1 MSHRTWMLLSTW
13 TAWFVVWT
21 ALGGLGVATPARAQE
36 IPPASFGDRTDVVV
50 VEVPVRVLADGE
62 PVRGLSA
69 DDFRV
74 FDAGVEREISGFELH
89 DVTEGAAGGG
99 AEVPFAAR
107 RYFLLLF
114 DLDFTDGHYLER
126 AYDAARELVDDGLRP
141 SDMVAV
147 AFFSQRAGV
156 SSVLGFTPDRRQVTG
171 ALDGLGR
178 YLGRETAEPAADG
191 ETAEKDVLGLTAG
204 GWEAVLADLGQAR
217 ERERSLAGETAP
229 WIGTGGG
236 GRRPDGVAETVRDMA
251 VFAAEDMRQKR
262 ASRASALAGS
272 LRDLARQYRW
282 IDGQK
287 YLVLFSRGF
296 ESDLYLADG
305 GSWLLTE
312 LRQMISGFR
321 EEGWTIYSIEGADLN
336 TPQNKAR
343 RESLLMV
350 ARGTGGALIS
360 GENDFVR
367 SMGEVLEQTSV
378 TYVLSFA
385 SPGLPEDGSFRELRV
400 ELAEGARAPRGAG
413 VIHRAGYF
421 APKPFGEMDREE
433 RRAATAELVL
443 AGREID
449 EIGCRVLAAPAEEV
463 GGGGVRVPVMM
474 EIDAPGLLAA
484 RAWQATRVEAMAY
497 AFGADGEIAGSW
509 GRDFFMAPDVVAK
522 AARAGSVVFY
532 GDLVLAPGRYEL
544 RSLVRNVEDG
554 RAALRVTAL
563 HVPEIGSGEA
573 VLMEPIFADLLREG
587 EEETGQ
593 RILIR
598 DVSSGAP
605 YPFVFGEHRFLPAIA
620 PSVVRGTETMVV
632 GRGVWSEPPSGL
644 RALVFDAN
652 GFPAPGGIA
661 ARLLGQDGLEEEGDA
676 GPRVRQLALGLRA
689 TGLPAGDYE
698 LRLVF
703 QGPDGLT
710 VSSPPAAFR
719 VIDATSELR

>member
-1 MSHRTWMLLSTW
+1 MTHRTWMFLSAW
-13 TAWFVVWT
+13 TTWFVVWT
-21 ALGGLGVATPARAQE
+21 ALASFAVTVPARGQE
-36 IPPASFGDRTDVVV
+36 IPPTSFGDRTDVVV

-62 PVRGLSA
+62 AVRGLSA
-69 DDFRV
+69 GDFRL
-74 FDAGVEREISGFELH
+74 FDAGVECEITAFELY
-89 DVTEGAAGGG
+89 DVAEGTAGGG

-126 AYDAARELVDDGLRP
+126 AYDAARELVDDGLHP

-171 ALDGLGR
+171 ALDRLGR
-178 YLGRETAEPAADG
+178 YLGREIAEPAAAE

-236 GRRPDGVAETVRDMA
+236 GRRPDGVAETVNDMA
-251 VFAAEDMRQKR
+251 VFAAEDMRQQR
-262 ASRASALAGS
+262 ASRAAALAGS

-312 LRQMISGFR
+312 LREMIAGFR
-321 EEGWTIYSIEGADLN
+321 QAGWTIYSIEGADLN
-336 TPQNKAR
+336 TPDNKAR

-350 ARGTGGALIS
+350 ARGTGGGLIS
-360 GENDFVR
+360 GENDFAR
-367 SMGEVLEQTSV
+367 SMGEVLERTSV

-385 SPGLPEDGSFRELRV
+385 SPNLPEDGSYRELRV
-400 ELAEGARAPRGAG
+400 ELAEGAQAPRGAR
-413 VIHRAGYF
+413 VVHRAGYF
-421 APKPFGEMDREE
+421 APQPFAEMDREE
-433 RRAATAELVL
+433 RRVATAELLL

-449 EIGCRVLAAPAEEV
+449 DIGYRVLAAPAGRAE
-463 GGGGVRVPVMM
+463 GGGVRVPVVM
-474 EIDAPGLLAA
+474 EVDAPGLLAS
-484 RAWQATRVEAMAY
+484 RAWQATRVEAMSY
-497 AFGADGEIAGSW
+497 AFGDDGEIAGSW
-509 GRDFFMAPDVVAK
+509 GRDFFMVPDVVAK
-522 AARAGSVVFY
+522 ASRAGSVVFY
-532 GDLVLAPGRYEL
+532 GELVVPPGHYEL

-554 RAALRVTAL
+554 RVALQVAALR
-563 HVPEIGSGEA
+563 VPEIGSGEP
-573 VLMEPIFADLLREG
+573 VLMEPMFAELVKEG
-587 EEETGQ
+587 DEESGR

-605 YPFVFGEHRFLPAIA
+605 YPFVFGEHRFLPALV
-620 PSVVRGTETMVV
+620 PSVVRGTETTVI
-632 GRGVWSEPPSGL
+632 GRGVWSQAPPGL

-652 GFPAPGGIA
+652 GFPVPGGVA
-661 ARLLGQDGLEEEGDA
+661 VRFLGHDAPEAEGA
-676 GPRVRQLALGLRA
+676 SATRVRQLALGLRA
-689 TGLPAGDYE
+689 TALPAGDYE

-703 QGPDGLT
+703 EGPDGAA
-710 VSSPPAAFR
+710 VSSPAASFR
-719 VIDATSELR
+719 VVDSASKLR